1 MENFGDKM
9 FVQHL
14 RP

>member
-1 MENFGDKM
+1 M